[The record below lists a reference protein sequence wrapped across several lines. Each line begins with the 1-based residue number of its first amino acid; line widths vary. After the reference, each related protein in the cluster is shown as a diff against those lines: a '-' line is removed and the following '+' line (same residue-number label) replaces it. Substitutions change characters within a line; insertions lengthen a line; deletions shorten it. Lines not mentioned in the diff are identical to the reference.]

1 MTASWADW
9 KKKSLF
15 WSVVFSYSMQQQW
28 NIFQSNCDAWWKV
41 DFIQQP
47 VITSSVVGPRRSS
60 KALPKTKLA
69 PKKGMV
75 TVWWSAAHMI
85 HYSLLNPSEPLHLKS
100 MFSKLMRC
108 TKNCN
113 ACSQHWSTERAQFFS
128 TTMPHYKSHNQHFK
142 SWTNWPTRFCLIC
155 HT

>member
-1 MTASWADW
+1 M
-9 KKKSLF
+9 
-15 WSVVFSYSMQQQW
+15 
-28 NIFQSNCDAWWKV
+28 

-113 ACSQHWSTERAQFFS
+113 ACSWYWSTKGPNSFPQHPIACRTTLQKLNELGYKVLPPPSYSPDLSPNDYHFFK
-128 TTMPHYKSHNQHFK
+128 HLENFLQEKHFHNQQEAGRAFHELVE
-142 SWTNWPTRFCLIC
+142 S
-155 HT
+155 